1 MRVSKKNEAIKSGLL
16 CGLIF
21 LIIILPAL
29 VIGRGRLYMS
39 ADFNSQ
45 QIPFNIMCNK
55 EIKNGEYFWSWH
67 TDLGSNFIASYSFY
81 NIGSI
86 FFWILMLV
94 PSNFVVYALGPV
106 LVLKFFVSGCS
117 SFLYLGQYVK
127 DKKYA
132 YIGAILYTFSGYV
145 FSNLFYNHFMD
156 VISFFPLFLFAL
168 DQTINNNKKWFFAI
182 MVAIMA
188 LTNYVFFVMEVVF
201 IILYFI
207 SKVCFGEYK
216 ITVKKFWNLAIES
229 ITGFC
234 VGSIIIVPSVLD
246 LLGNPRS
253 TVHFSNVKDMLIYA
267 FDQYILIVK
276 AAFLPA
282 DLQNG
287 ASIFENRWTCTELY
301 LPMIGMIFCISYIIH
316 CQKKRNF
323 IFTMLLVCIVMSF
336 IPVLNSS
343 FQLFNKAY
351 YTRWFFMFTLML
363 SLASIKAMEEQYEI
377 TISSIFC
384 AVVIIELTIYLKTEN
399 VINNKFFWWI
409 FILSILGLIYTL
421 WCFKK
426 ITVFKMNN
434 FFLFLLGFVL
444 LEGSGHFYNTF
455 EYRNIDNYF
464 DNFVGIQNLSSLP
477 EDEFYRTENK
487 VWNTSMVSEN
497 KDIICWNSTVSAS
510 IFSFYNNV
518 GAGRHITSSPQ
529 DELYGLRVLLSVKY
543 IYNNKNNFLDMRE
556 YLNDNVNVIYENLN
570 YLPMGFGFDYYITE
584 EEYQSIPVEQ
594 RHLVLLKALVMSEE
608 DIEKYQGCLKKLDS
622 AELNNLNQESFK
634 QDVAER
640 RKNVCSYFQEGKNS
654 FQAKIDLNEDKMIFF
669 SVPYE
674 KGWTASINGE
684 KAEVV
689 KVDDGLIALKCNAG
703 SNEIQF
709 RYVPQGFKL
718 GMCLSVLSGI
728 IIIVGLFW
736 EKRKLNEK
744 KKKDYMEVDANGFR

>member
-1 MRVSKKNEAIKSGLL
+1 MGARKRNEILKSGLL
-16 CGLIF
+16 CGAIF

-29 VIGRGRLYMS
+29 VIGKGRLYMN
-39 ADFNSQ
+39 ADFNAQ

-55 EIKNGEYFWSWH
+55 EIKDGNYFWSWH

-94 PSNFVVYALGPV
+94 PSDLVVYALGPV
-106 LVLKFFVSGCS
+106 LILKFFVSGCS
-117 SFLYLGQYVK
+117 SFLYLSQYVK

-145 FSNLFYNHFMD
+145 FNSLFYNHFMD
-156 VISFFPLFLFAL
+156 VIAFFPLFLFAL
-168 DQTINNNKKWFFAI
+168 DQNVNNDKKWFFAI

-201 IILYFI
+201 VILYFI
-207 SKVCFGEYK
+207 SKVCSGEYT
-216 ITVKKFWNLAIES
+216 ITVKKICNLAIES
-229 ITGFC
+229 LTGFC
-234 VGSIIIVPSVLD
+234 VGSIIIIPSVLD

-253 TVHFSNVKDMLIYA
+253 TAHFSNAKDMLIYA

-301 LPMIGMIFCISYIIH
+301 LPMIGMIFCISYMIH
-316 CQKKRNF
+316 CKKKHNF
-323 IFTMLLVCIVMSF
+323 IFKMLLVCIAMSF

-343 FQLFNKAY
+343 FQLFNQAY

-384 AVVIIELTIYLKTEN
+384 AAVIVGLAIYLKTKN
-399 VINNKFFWWI
+399 LINNRFFWWI
-409 FILSILGLIYTL
+409 FILSVGGLIYSL

-434 FFLFLLGFVL
+434 FFIVLLGFVL
-444 LEGSGHFYNTF
+444 IEGSGHFYNTF
-455 EYRNIDNYF
+455 SYKNIDKYF
-464 DNFVGIQNLSSLP
+464 DNFVGMQNVDSLP
-477 EDEFYRTENK
+477 QDEFYRTENK
-487 VWNTSMVSEN
+487 TWNTSMVSEN
-497 KDIICWNSTVSAS
+497 KDIMCWNSTVTAS
-510 IFSFYNNV
+510 IFSFYTGV
-518 GAGRHITSSPQ
+518 GAGRHIRSSPA
-529 DELYGLRVLLSVKY
+529 DELYGLRALLSVKY
-543 IYNNKNNFLDMRE
+543 IYNKKNDFLDTRE
-556 YLNDNVNVIYENLN
+556 YLKDNGNKIYENLD

-584 EEYQSIPVEQ
+584 EEYQSIPAEQ
-594 RHLVLLKALVMSEE
+594 RHLVLLKALVMSDE
-608 DIEKYQGCLKKLDS
+608 DVEKYQDCLKKLDS
-622 AELNNLNQESFK
+622 EELNNLNQESFK
-634 QDVAER
+634 QDLENR

-654 FQAKIDLNEDKMIFF
+654 FQAEIDLNDDKMIFF
-669 SVPYE
+669 SVPYD
-674 KGWTASINGE
+674 KGWTASVNGSE
-684 KAEVV
+684 AEVI
-689 KVDDGLIALKCNAG
+689 KVDDGLMALKCNAG

-709 RYVPQGFKL
+709 NYIPQGFKL
-718 GMCLSVLSGI
+718 GICLSILSVTVI
-728 IIIVGLFW
+728 IMGLFW
-736 EKRKLNEK
+736 EKRELVK
-744 KKKDYMEVDANGFR
+744 KRKRLYGEVHVNGV